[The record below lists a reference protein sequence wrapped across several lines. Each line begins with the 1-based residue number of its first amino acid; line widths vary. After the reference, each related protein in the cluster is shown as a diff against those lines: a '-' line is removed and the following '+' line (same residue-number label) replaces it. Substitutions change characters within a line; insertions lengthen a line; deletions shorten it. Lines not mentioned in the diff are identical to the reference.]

1 MSGIYIAGTG
11 LSLSGIQV
19 AINKDNI
26 TQLTSRLDD
35 ISTDEVDEGTS
46 NLYYTDKRVNTV
58 INSKTSDD
66 ITEGITNQGPTD
78 QIFTS

>member
-46 NLYYTDKRVNTV
+46 NLYYTDERVNTV

>member
-1 MSGIYIAGTG
+1 MSISSTG
-11 LSLSGIQV
+11 LSLSG
-19 AINKDNI
+19 NI
-26 TQLTSRLDD
+26 SLLTSRLDD

-46 NLYYTDKRVNTV
+46 NLYYTDERVNTV